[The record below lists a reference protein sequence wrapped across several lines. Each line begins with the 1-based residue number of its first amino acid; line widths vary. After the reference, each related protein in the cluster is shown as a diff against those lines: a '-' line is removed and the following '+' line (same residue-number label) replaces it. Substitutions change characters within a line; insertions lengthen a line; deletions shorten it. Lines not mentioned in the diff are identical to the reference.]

1 MKDFDIDLDYGR
13 KCLEANK
20 KNHVTATYFLLFKKF
35 LKSGGTSQADARQP
49 TYDAKKFLQRTSD
62 LRTLIKRDVSENRA
76 ANPFADKPNDFE
88 SLSLNNGV
96 TPV

>member
-1 MKDFDIDLDYGR
+1 MRDFDIDLDYGR

-35 LKSGGTSQADARQP
+35 LKSGGASKADARQP

-76 ANPFADKPNDFE
+76 TNLTDKPNDFE

-96 TPV
+96 AQI